1 MKNKEQIA
9 RFFETDFPLN
19 KEGVNELIS
28 LFKVK
33 EYPKNTFLLQEG
45 DSENS
50 LRFINKGVIREFYR
64 SENKEININF
74 FITPQFITDFSSFV
88 HDTQTNKN
96 QEVLS
101 KVQVLELG
109 KEKFVQLLEK
119 YSCGKSFI
127 DQTFQNI
134 LKHKEA
140 FEYNRMT
147 KQPEALYHELCIYKP
162 DWLQEIPQYH
172 IASYLGITPETL
184 SRIKK
189 RRS

>member
-74 FITPQFITDFSSFV
+74 F
-88 HDTQTNKN
+88 N
-96 QEVLS
+96 
-101 KVQVLELG
+101 
-109 KEKFVQLLEK
+109 
-119 YSCGKSFI
+119 
-127 DQTFQNI
+127 
-134 LKHKEA
+134 
-140 FEYNRMT
+140 
-147 KQPEALYHELCIYKP
+147 
-162 DWLQEIPQYH
+162 
-172 IASYLGITPETL
+172 
-184 SRIKK
+184 
-189 RRS
+189 